1 MARRDAEVTLRRLTV
16 IVGLQWMGATFGL
29 PLLPLFLEHRD
40 GTPTVI
46 GLIMAAFFAAGV
58 VTQFAFGHLADR
70 FGRRRVL
77 VGSLVVYALASMTY
91 LLPVS
96 APWLAL
102 TRAVQ
107 GATAGS
113 IEVASLAAVAALVPE
128 ARRGRAVSRILAAQ
142 LFGIAIGPVAG
153 VVATVHDL
161 GWAFFATGL
170 VSLGVAVVAART
182 DLGDRRAPHDE
193 PLPPLQW
200 NPQVVGSLIAASAS
214 GLTIGVYE
222 ACWTLLMHAHH
233 ASSLQIRLS
242 WTFFG
247 LPWIVLARF
256 GGWLADHAD
265 RRFVALAGMVNG
277 ALFLAL
283 YPHIHNPDVMLGVG
297 SLESIGAA
305 LSVPSVSSMLSQG
318 AASRELG
325 RRQGLY
331 ATSNTGALA
340 LAAATS
346 GFLFTLN
353 EALPFSVVAALSTGL
368 ALAALYRWRAVPGR
382 VTDLV
387 ATTARSGPNASSPHR
402 D

>member
-387 ATTARSGPNASSPHR
+387 ATTARSGPSASSPHR

>member
-40 GTPTVI
+40 GTPAVI

-77 VGSLVVYALASMTY
+77 VGSLVVYAFASMTY

-200 NPQVVGSLIAASAS
+200 NPRVVGSLVAASAS

-233 ASSLQIRLS
+233 ASTLQIRLS

-265 RRFVALAGMVNG
+265 RRFVALAGLVNG

-283 YPHIHNPDVMLGVG
+283 YPHIHDPDVMLGVG

-331 ATSNTGALA
+331 ATSNTAALA

-353 EALPFSVVAALSTGL
+353 EALPFSVVATLSTGL

-382 VTDLV
+382 VSDPV
-387 ATTARSGPNASSPHR
+387 ATTARPGPSATRPRR